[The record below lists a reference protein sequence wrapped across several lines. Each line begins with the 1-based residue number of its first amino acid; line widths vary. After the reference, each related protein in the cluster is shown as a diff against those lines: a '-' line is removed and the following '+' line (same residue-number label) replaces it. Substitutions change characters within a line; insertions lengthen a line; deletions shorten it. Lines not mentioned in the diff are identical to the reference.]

1 MQEQGMRKRDG
12 GGGGVSAPPATR
24 ARVDAAHTEGG
35 DGALAAPSVAAAF
48 SVGDVV
54 APAPRVAIDAYLL
67 SAGFPSSSLDKLGG
81 LAPEWRQRLRATEDH
96 VHALRIFI
104 QFGVNSFLSP

>member
-24 ARVDAAHTEGG
+24 ARVDAAHTDGG
-35 DGALAAPSVAAAF
+35 DGALAAGAVA
-48 SVGDVV
+48 

-67 SAGFPSSSLDKLGG
+67 SAGFHSSSLDKLGG